1 MLEALFFAPAVFV
14 PKAMA
19 LRADFFD
26 ASREFFPAAGKGF
39 RKPPK
44 EPRASP
50 NAQKS
55 LVQNLFAEIRENICG
70 NTREYFRETEN
81 LFAEI
86 RLRFCGNKF
95 GGRGVGKA
103 GQAFGFA
110 GIIEQLQEVP
120 KI

>member
-1 MLEALFFAPAVFV
+1 MCPRFSCQRRWLSARIFLTRRASFPCGRKKIAEAAE
-14 PKAMA
+14 
-19 LRADFFD
+19 R
-26 ASREFFPAAGKGF
+26 ASRLAD
-39 RKPPK
+39 
-44 EPRASP
+44 
-50 NAQKS
+50 AQKS

-95 GGRGVGKA
+95 GGRGVGKE